1 MGKAVPTNFRQNGD
15 EIMDR
20 ALEMVLERIKKDIGN
35 DPCLKVT
42 TIKLFSKGGKILLRT
57 HVETSK
63 LYPKD
68 GSDGLTKD
76 ELDSIISII

>member
-1 MGKAVPTNFRQNGD
+1 
-15 EIMDR
+15 MDR

-57 HVETSK
+57 HVGAGR
-63 LYPKD
+63 LLQR
-68 GSDGLTKD
+68 GGQF
-76 ELDSIISII
+76 